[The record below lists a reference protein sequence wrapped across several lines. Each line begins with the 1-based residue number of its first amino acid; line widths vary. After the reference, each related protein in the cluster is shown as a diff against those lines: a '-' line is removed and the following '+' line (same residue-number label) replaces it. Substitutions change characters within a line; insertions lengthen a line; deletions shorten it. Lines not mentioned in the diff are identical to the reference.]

1 MNVLLTTSAA
11 PSQSPF
17 ATNEKRFP
25 IGIGFLISVLRDA
38 GHKVFFIDNYL
49 KPTRFLENNYLQ
61 KNNID
66 FVGIYANTIC
76 YRDTLRMFREIE
88 KMRKKGTWQGKVIV
102 GGPHTSVA
110 LETIPEYVDFVV
122 QGEGERAILNIVEG
136 QLKDRVVK
144 ESRIEDLDSLPMPA
158 YDYFANLPY
167 DFTTKWTEEKPIFNM
182 NTSRGCSFDCT
193 FCSVGSI
200 WARKYRCF
208 SAQRI
213 IEEVKHL
220 IEVYNV
226 KGIYFREDNFTLNKN
241 RVIELCEGL
250 LSQNINIKWVCET
263 RVDTLS
269 FDLLELMEKS
279 GCKGL
284 YFGVES
290 GSQRMLDFMKKGIT
304 IEQVEEVFNWCN
316 KLDIEA
322 HASFVVGVPTETA
335 EERKKTIEF
344 SKKIKATTCGFNV
357 FVGIPKS
364 ELYDYVLEKKLY
376 EFVDDRGLL
385 YLRGHDKLIDK
396 FCFGNPAAKVPYKNL
411 KRMAKAKIK
420 LLNILKRCIKKV
432 LGKGMVELIKK
443 DFLWKQS

>member
-1 MNVLLTTSAA
+1 MNILLTTSAA

-17 ATNEKRFP
+17 STSEKRFP

-49 KPTRFLENNYLQ
+49 RPTNCLENKYLQ
-61 KNNID
+61 KNKID
-66 FVGIYANTIC
+66 FIGIYANTIC
-76 YRDTLRMFREIE
+76 YRDTLRMFRKIE
-88 KMRKKGTWQGKVIV
+88 EMRKKGTWEGKIIV

-110 LETIPEYVDFVV
+110 LETIPEFVDFIV

-136 QLKDRVVK
+136 QIKDRVVK
-144 ESRIEDLDSLPMPA
+144 ESRIEDLDRLPMPA

-182 NTSRGCSFDCT
+182 NTSRGCPFDCA

-200 WARKYRCF
+200 WGRKYRCF

-213 IEEVKHL
+213 IEEIKYLVEK
-220 IEVYNV
+220 YNV
-226 KGIYFREDNFTLNKN
+226 KGIYFREDNFTLNRN
-241 RVIELCEGL
+241 RVIEFCEGL
-250 LSQNINIKWVCET
+250 LTQSLNIKWVCET

-269 FDLLELMEKS
+269 YELLKLMYKS

-284 YFGVES
+284 YFGVET
-290 GSQRMLDFMKKGIT
+290 GSQRMLDFMKK
-304 IEQVEEVFNWCN
+304 
-316 KLDIEA
+316 
-322 HASFVVGVPTETA
+322 HASFVVGAPTETV

-364 ELYDYVLEKKLY
+364 ELYNYVLDKRLY
-376 EFVDDRGLL
+376 EFIDDRGLL
-385 YLRGHDKLIDK
+385 YLRGHDRLVDI
-396 FCFGNPAAKVPYKNL
+396 FYFGNPAAKIPYKDL
-411 KRMAKAKIK
+411 KRVAKAKIK
-420 LLNILKRCIKKV
+420 LSNILKKCIKKV
-432 LGKGMVELIKK
+432 FGKGMVELIKK

>member
-1 MNVLLTTSAA
+1 MNILLTTSAA
-11 PSQSPF
+11 PSHSPF
-17 ATNEKRFP
+17 STSEKRFP

-49 KPTRFLENNYLQ
+49 KPTKFLENKSLQ
-61 KNNID
+61 KNKID
-66 FVGIYANTIC
+66 FIGIYANTIC
-76 YRDTLRMFREIE
+76 YRDALRMLRKIE
-88 KMRKKGTWQGKVIV
+88 EMRKKGTWEGKIIV
-102 GGPHTSVA
+102 GGPHASVA
-110 LETIPEYVDFVV
+110 LETIPEFVDFIV

-136 QLKDRVVK
+136 QIKDRVVK

-167 DFTTKWTEEKPIFNM
+167 DFTTKWTGEKPIFNM
-182 NTSRGCSFDCT
+182 NTSRGCPFDCA

-200 WARKYRCF
+200 WGRKYSCF

-213 IEEVKHL
+213 IEEIKYLVEK
-220 IEVYNV
+220 YNV
-226 KGIYFREDNFTLNKN
+226 KGIYFREDNFTLNRN
-241 RVIELCEGL
+241 RVIEFCEGL
-250 LSQNINIKWVCET
+250 LTQSVNIKWVCET

-269 FDLLELMEKS
+269 YELLKLMCKS

-290 GSQRMLDFMKKGIT
+290 GSQRMLDFMKKGVT
-304 IEQVEEVFNWCN
+304 IEQVEKVFDWCN

-322 HASFVVGVPTETA
+322 HASFVIGAPTETA

-364 ELYDYVLEKKLY
+364 ELYNYVLDKRLY
-376 EFVDDRGLL
+376 EFIDDRGLL
-385 YLRGHDKLIDK
+385 YLRGHDRLVDK
-396 FCFGNPAAKVPYKNL
+396 FYFGNPAAKIPYKDL
-411 KRMAKAKIK
+411 KRMTKAKIK
-420 LLNILKRCIKKV
+420 LSNILKRCIKKV

>member
-1 MNVLLTTSAA
+1 MNTLLTTSAA

-49 KPTRFLENNYLQ
+49 KPTKFLENKYLQ
-61 KNNID
+61 KNKID

-76 YRDTLRMFREIE
+76 YRDTLKMFRKIE
-88 KMRKKGTWQGKVIV
+88 EMRKKGTWEGKIIV

-110 LETIPEYVDFVV
+110 LETIPEFVDFIV
-122 QGEGERAILNIVEG
+122 QGEGEKAILNIVEG
-136 QLKDRVVK
+136 RIKDRVVK

-182 NTSRGCSFDCT
+182 NTSRGCPFDCA

-200 WARKYRCF
+200 WGRKYRCF

-213 IEEVKHL
+213 IEEIKYLVEK
-220 IEVYNV
+220 YNV

-241 RVIELCEGL
+241 RVIEFCEGL
-250 LSQNINIKWVCET
+250 LSQSLNIKWVCET

-269 FDLLELMEKS
+269 YELLELMGKS

-290 GSQRMLDFMKKGIT
+290 GSQRMLNFMKKGIT
-304 IEQVEEVFNWCN
+304 IEQVEKVFNWCN
-316 KLDIEA
+316 KLDIET

-364 ELYDYVLEKKLY
+364 ELYDYVLDKRLY
-376 EFVDDRGLL
+376 EFIDDRGLL
-385 YLRGHDKLIDK
+385 YLRGHDKLVDK
-396 FCFGNPAAKVPYKNL
+396 FYFGNPTAKIPYKDL

-420 LLNILKRCIKKV
+420 LSNILKRCIKKV
-432 LGKGMVELIKK
+432 LGERMVELIKK
-443 DFLWKQS
+443 DFLWKRS